1 MSAQK
6 TKNKSDPRYV
16 RKDRDLYSGL
26 NRLLFRN
33 KYVVG
38 LRTKA
43 LCKEAKTVRSTVKNH
58 CDSFEEI
65 LEKYDHEMW
74 ADFLKIRFDE
84 LTPTEGWQRVMLF
97 MQRYKEAFVTKFKQ
111 TDDRFVREMVRRVID
126 KNGVNWTRFKKD
138 LTNRFF
144 EMFYGEALG
153 VLTVWVK
160 EGMKTVDIERWAEVL
175 AELMRTAEKRWIEIV
190 K

>member
-6 TKNKSDPRYV
+6 TKNKNDPRYV

-74 ADFLKIRFDE
+74 MDFLKIRFDE
-84 LTPTEGWQRVMLF
+84 LTPAEGWQRVML
-97 MQRYKEAFVTKFKQ
+97 YKEAFVTKFKQ
-111 TDDRFVREMVRRVID
+111 TDDRLVRNMVKRATE
-126 KNGVNWTRFKKD
+126 KNGASWTRFEKK
-138 LTNRFF
+138 LAGRLF
-144 EMFYGEALG
+144 EMFYGEVLG

-175 AELMRTAEKRWIEIV
+175 AELMRTAEKRWMEIV
-190 K
+190 R